1 MGETTRGTMDALD
14 IASFLETQDTGVLS
28 LANDDDA
35 YAIPVSYAYD
45 DDEDVIYLR
54 LGFAPGSQKRRF
66 LDATNHVAFVVYAD
80 TDDGWKSVVVE
91 GNVDQLTHDSLDA
104 AIVEVIEGLEIP
116 YFQVHDRPATD
127 IRFVIAKIE
136 PTSMTG
142 IVEGDAGR

>member
-80 TDDGWKSVVVE
+80 TDDGWKSVVAR
-91 GNVDQLTHDSLDA
+91 GQLETLSETDLESRILQAVRKLD
-104 AIVEVIEGLEIP
+104 IP
-116 YFQVHDRPATD
+116 YFRVFDRPTD
-127 IRFVIAKIE
+127 ELDFKIVALQVE
-136 PTSMTG
+136 QLNG
-142 IVEGDAGR
+142 LVEGG